1 MLEGRKRA
9 LAENAAPHFE
19 QGETV
24 KETMLG
30 QTFVTPLMYLLI
42 APIVFI
48 FMVRQRAVMAT
59 DRNIYVFQLHFW
71 KAKQIDQLVTKQPIG
86 SGNVELS
93 SLGIKV
99 GDTDKTYAALFQFG
113 DMKRVAALASGEG
126 AQPAAAQGE
135 QA

>member
-1 MLEGRKRA
+1 MLEKRKQA

-24 KETMLG
+24 KETMIG
-30 QTFVTPLMYLLI
+30 QTFITPLAYLLI
-42 APIVFI
+42 APIAFI

-59 DRNIYVFQLHFW
+59 DRNVYVLQLNFW

-99 GDTDKTYAALFQFG
+99 GDTDKTYAALFQFE
-113 DMKRVAALASGEG
+113 DMKRVAALASGEP
-126 AQPAAAQGE
+126 APPAAAQGE
-135 QA
+135 RA